1 MEDGSYEISIMG
13 IDKAANSITQQVM
26 FVVDHTILDK
36 PQIVEF
42 QEFDPILIL
51 IIVGIAVAIIIAVA
65 FSQKKQKIV
74 NNQ

>member
-1 MEDGSYEISIMG
+1 
-13 IDKAANSITQQVM
+13 M